1 MKRIYILVLSV
12 ISLFFLLVACNN
24 ITLFNKVQVKAA
36 PSIYAPLG
44 GTKVEVKEFLTTEKI
59 SEMLG
64 KDSKFKVYN
73 YTGDA
78 DSKALTFLLEYPI
91 MDMPLN
97 FDEYLGKLDMSKMD
111 TSIPEMEFFI
121 PTFDIAL
128 APQTVAV
135 PGGEN
140 LKGQTL
146 NEQSAQLLNQTVGQ
160 NKSLAIEE
168 RKITLKSEGL
178 KSAVF
183 ADGNKITLSL
193 KPTVKG
199 ISVSSAKISM
209 TLPGGTDSVE
219 FTPDTNNSGSYTANL
234 SGKTISNGDMVIK
247 GTISVSS
254 NVVAGTQIPA
264 EGIGVKIEMGMDM
277 NQGFKEATLE
287 VPAGTNLDQDIT
299 TPLPEEMTKL
309 VSSITFKT
317 VGAAVTLENGLPAG
331 NDIGVTVSSTTL
343 SITGKKETFPA
354 QPEPTTK
361 KFLGQNV
368 TLKPSENSNIDMKM
382 KVELPG
388 YDSGANTFT
397 VQNVKPGEK
406 YSVGGSVAFEADW
419 QQATVK
425 TDKPFEGAY
434 PADGGEPMKLSELWK
449 MIPEGIMFKEIGACL
464 YLDAPME
471 NFTMKGY
478 MTMNEKPLW
487 GSSDKPETLSKST
500 APTGPAEGDWT
511 EHVDPAKAS
520 VDLSQ
525 KLLEIM
531 KGRPDSLSFNY
542 SLNTEGVTIQKG
554 QISGEQSLRAVM
566 LMKLPLAL
574 EVDSSQMV
582 DKPENLPFEGKGVPI
597 DVFTLAKV
605 YSDEPDANN
614 DLFKREEPWSLDDE
628 INKLLDQLQSM
639 KMELDYT
646 NELGMT
652 LGAWFYDSG
661 TGISKH
667 FTLEQGTKTMELN
680 FGLEEIKK
688 IIKAY
693 PFSPKLYVFIPDTTP
708 EIPFVLNR
716 DGKFDFKL
724 TVAAAADV
732 DYTYDLKG
740 GN

>member
-1 MKRIYILVLSV
+1 MKRIYLLVLSLTFSAV
-12 ISLFFLLVACNN
+12 LLFVACSN

-44 GTKVEVKEFLTTEKI
+44 GTKIEVKDYLTIEKI

-73 YTGDA
+73 YTGDP
-78 DSKALTFLLEYPI
+78 DSTAMTFLLEYPL
-91 MDMPLN
+91 MEMPLN
-97 FDEYLGKLDMSKMD
+97 FDEYLGKLDMSKMN
-111 TSIPEMEFFI
+111 TSIPKMDFSI
-121 PTFDIAL
+121 PTIDIAL

-146 NEQSAQLLNQTVGQ
+146 DDKTAPVLNEAIG
-160 NKSLAIEE
+160 KAGSLSIEE
-168 RKITLKSEGL
+168 RTITVTSEGL

-183 ADGNKITLSL
+183 AEGNKITLTME
-193 KPTVKG
+193 PTIPG
-199 ISVSSAKISM
+199 ISISNADISI
-209 TLPGGTDSVE
+209 TLPGDS
-219 FTPDTNNSGSYTANL
+219 TPIKFEADTGKSGSYTANL
-234 SGKTISNGDMVIK
+234 GGKTISNGDLVIK
-247 GTISVSS
+247 GAISVSS
-254 NVVAGTQIPA
+254 KVTAGTQIPA
-264 EGIGVKIEMGMDM
+264 EGIGVKIEMGLDM
-277 NQGFKEATLE
+277 NQGFKSATME
-287 VPAGTNLDQDIT
+287 VPAGTNLDQTIN

-309 VSSITFKT
+309 VSSITFTK
-317 VGAAVTLENGLPAG
+317 VGAAVELKNGLPKG
-331 NDIGVTVSSTTL
+331 NDINVTVSSTTL
-343 SITGKKETFPA
+343 KITDKKETFPA
-354 QPEPTTK
+354 QSTTSHE
-361 KFLGQNV
+361 FLGENV
-368 TLKPSENSNIDMKM
+368 TLQPATQSEIDMKM

-406 YSVGGSVAFEADW
+406 YSVGGSVAFEVDW
-419 QQATVK
+419 KEATVK
-425 TDKPFEGAY
+425 TDKPFEGSY
-434 PADGGEPMKLSELWK
+434 PAEGGDPMKLSDLWDK
-449 MIPEGIMFKEIGACL
+449 IPKGISFKEIGAYL
-464 YLDAPME
+464 YMDAPMDIK
-471 NFTMKGY
+471 MKGY
-478 MTMNEKPLW
+478 MTMNGQSLW
-487 GSSDKPETLSKST
+487 GSKDAEETLSEST

-511 EHVDPAKAS
+511 EYVDPTKAS
-520 VDLSQ
+520 MDLSP

-708 EIPFVLNR
+708 ETPFVLNR

>member
-1 MKRIYILVLSV
+1 MKRIYLLVLSLTFSAV
-12 ISLFFLLVACNN
+12 LLFVACSN

-44 GTKVEVKEFLTTEKI
+44 GTKIEVKDYLTIEKI

-73 YTGDA
+73 YTGDS
-78 DSKALTFLLEYPI
+78 DSTAMTFLLEYPL
-91 MDMPLN
+91 MEMPLN
-97 FDEYLGKLDMSKMD
+97 FDEYLGKLDMSKMN
-111 TSIPEMEFFI
+111 TSIPKMDFSI
-121 PTFDIAL
+121 PTIDIAS
-128 APQTVAV
+128 ASQTVAV
-135 PGGEN
+135 PGGEDF
-140 LKGQTL
+140 KGQTL
-146 NEQSAQLLNQTVGQ
+146 DSDSVQGLNQAIGQ

-168 RKITLKSEGL
+168 RRITLKSEGL

-193 KPTVKG
+193 KPTVEG
-199 ISVSSAKISM
+199 IRVSSANISIA
-209 TLPGGTDSVE
+209 LPGDSNPVKFE
-219 FTPDTNNSGSYTANL
+219 ADANESGSYTANL
-234 SGKTISNGDMVIK
+234 GGKTITNGDFVIK

-254 NVVAGTQIPA
+254 TVKAGTTIPA

-277 NQGFKEATLE
+277 NQGFKSVTME
-287 VPAGTNLDQDIT
+287 VPADTNLDQTIN

-309 VSSITFKT
+309 VSSITFTK
-317 VGAAVTLENGLPAG
+317 VGAAVELKNGLPKG
-331 NDIGVTVSSTTL
+331 NDINVTVSSTTL
-343 SITGKKETFPA
+343 KITDKKETFPA
-354 QPEPTTK
+354 QSTTSHE
-361 KFLGQNV
+361 FLGENV
-368 TLKPSENSNIDMKM
+368 TLQPATQSEIDMKM

-406 YSVGGSVAFEADW
+406 YSVGGSVAFEVDW
-419 QQATVK
+419 KEATVK
-425 TDKPFEGAY
+425 TDKPFEGSY
-434 PADGGEPMKLSELWK
+434 PAEGGDPMKLSDLWDK
-449 MIPEGIMFKEIGACL
+449 IPKGISFKEIGAYL
-464 YLDAPME
+464 YMDAPMDIK
-471 NFTMKGY
+471 MKGY
-478 MTMNEKPLW
+478 MTMNGQSLW
-487 GSSDKPETLSKST
+487 GSKDAEETLSEST

-511 EHVDPAKAS
+511 EYVDPTKAS
-520 VDLSQ
+520 MDLSP

-708 EIPFVLNR
+708 ETPFVLNR